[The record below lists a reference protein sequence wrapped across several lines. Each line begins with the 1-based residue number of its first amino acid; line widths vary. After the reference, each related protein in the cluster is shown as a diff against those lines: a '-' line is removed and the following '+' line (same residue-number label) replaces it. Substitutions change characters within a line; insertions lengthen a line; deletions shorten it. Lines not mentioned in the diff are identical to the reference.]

1 MSLLVGRCVKEFAV
15 MFKATK
21 GGHAREEDPQGP
33 RTGICLPSGLQ
44 GPEHLH
50 GILGAHSCSGG
61 GSSQAV
67 PRRGAEQG
75 PL

>member
-21 GGHAREEDPQGP
+21 GGPAREEDPQGP

-44 GPEHLH
+44 GPEHLQ

-61 GSSQAV
+61 GGVLSGCPSE
-67 PRRGAEQG
+67 GG
-75 PL
+75 